1 MMQTPAYDPGLT
13 QKFDRPVRRII
24 NKNGSFNIRRVGTTW
39 RDFHPYLRLVN
50 MHWPG
55 FLTTLFLGYLSVN
68 TLFASAYFW
77 LTPGQLQGANTGDAL
92 HRFLNT
98 FFFSTHTLTTV
109 GYGNIAPAGL
119 GANLLASFEGA
130 LGVLGF
136 AVATGVLY
144 GRVSRPSARIGFS
157 ANALI
162 APYQQATSLQFRV
175 VNRRANSII
184 GLEARVLLMTVE
196 GEGAG
201 SRRSYSVLK
210 LEREEVL
217 FLPLTWTV
225 VHPIDETSPLW
236 GRTAKDLKRLQAEI
250 LILLKGYDDTFNQT
264 VISRYSYRH
273 DEFRW
278 NLRFAPAFF
287 VNPQGDMVLELRK
300 VGAVESISANAEAS
314 AGPTKAVTPAS
325 LEL

>member
-13 QKFDRPVRRII
+13 QKFDRPVWRII
-24 NKNGSFNIRRVGTTW
+24 NKNGSFNIRRVGTTS
-39 RDFHPYLRLVN
+39 RDFHLYLRLVN

-55 FLTTLFLGYLSVN
+55 FLTTLCLGYLVVN

-77 LTPGQLQGANTGDAL
+77 LIPGQLQGANTGDAL
-92 HRFLNT
+92 HRFWNT

-136 AVATGVLY
+136 AVAPDVLY

-175 VNRRANSII
+175 VNRRANSTI

-196 GEGAG
+196 PD
-201 SRRSYSVLK
+201 SPRSSSMMTTCCLGQ
-210 LEREEVL
+210 
-217 FLPLTWTV
+217 P
-225 VHPIDETSPLW
+225 S
-236 GRTAKDLKRLQAEI
+236 
-250 LILLKGYDDTFNQT
+250 
-264 VISRYSYRH
+264 
-273 DEFRW
+273 
-278 NLRFAPAFF
+278 
-287 VNPQGDMVLELRK
+287 
-300 VGAVESISANAEAS
+300 
-314 AGPTKAVTPAS
+314 
-325 LEL
+325 

>member
-1 MMQTPAYDPGLT
+1 MQTPDYDPGLT

-24 NKNGSFNIRRVGTTW
+24 NKNGDFNVNRVGTTW

-50 MHWPG
+50 MRWPG
-55 FLTTLFLGYLSVN
+55 FLGTLCFGYVLLN

-77 LTPGQLQGANTGDAL
+77 LTPGQLHGDTATSAL
-92 HRFLNT
+92 HRFWND

-130 LGVLGF
+130 VGVLGF
-136 AVATGVLY
+136 AVATGLLY

-162 APYQQATSLQFRV
+162 APCQQGTSLQFRV

-196 GEGAG
+196 GVGTE

-210 LEREEVL
+210 LERNEVL

-225 VHPIDETSPLW
+225 VHPIDVSSPLF
-236 GRTAKDLKRLQAEI
+236 GKTAKDLDRLQAEL
-250 LILLKGYDDTFNQT
+250 LILLKGYDDKFNQT
-264 VISRYSYRH
+264 VIARYSYRH
-273 DEFRW
+273 HEFRW
-278 NLRFAPAFF
+278 AMRFAPAFF
-287 VNPQGDMVLELRK
+287 VDPQGDMVLELRK
-300 VGAVESISANAEAS
+300 VGELEAV
-314 AGPTKAVTPAS
+314 
-325 LEL
+325 L